1 MSQAEATLWGIR
13 QGGRGLERYVEDF
26 IELSHQDFV
35 HNMTGATIV
44 YIGLTDVVNEGTWK
58 WVDGTN
64 MTSSP
69 WSDKEPNGLK
79 DENCAAILH
88 GRWIDEPFIVLYV
101 TLIQERQHLISKNA
115 KLTNEKDQLLLKN
128 TNLTNER
135 DQLRNELQI
144 CVIVLCV
151 TLFQER
157 QQLISKIEKLTNE
170 SYQLIL
176 KNTDLANERE
186 QLILKNTDLTNER
199 VQLRN
204 KLQIC
209 VEWTSYQSSFYYM
222 SKEMKNWTESRRYC
236 TERGADLIIINNR
249 EEQDF
254 VLNMTANAAFYIGLT
269 DVGVEGTWQW
279 VDGTFPRQMSVNE
292 NKKITAELVLLTA
305 GWTFYNSTCYF
316 MSNVT
321 KNWTES
327 RLDYLKRIADLII
340 INNRQEQD
348 FVHNMTGAA
357 PVYIGLTDIDV
368 EGTWK
373 WVDGSTLTSGQMSVN
388 ENKKITAE
396 LVLLTAGWTFYNS
409 TCYFMSNVTK
419 NWTESRLDYL
429 KRIADLIIIN
439 NRQEQDFVHNM
450 TGAPVYIG
458 LTDID
463 VEGTWKWVDGSTL
476 TSGEDGESTDNIYV
490 DYVIKGRTVKDST
503 QGKSSELTVI
513 VLSSTFT
520 YERQQLIS
528 KNETLTNER
537 DQSIFKM

>member
-1 MSQAEATLWGIR
+1 MKKLRSNNENLTN
-13 QGGRGLERYVEDF
+13 EREHL
-26 IELSHQDFV
+26 ILKNTNLTNEKEQLILNNTNLTNEREHLILKNTNLTNEKEQLILNNTNLTNEKEQLILNNTNLTNEREHLILKNTNLTNEKEQLILNNTNLTNEKEQLILNNTNLTNEREHLILKNTNLTNEREELILQICRKVFLVYIVIFCTADIFKDFV

-144 CVIVLCV
+144 CV
-151 TLFQER
+151 
-157 QQLISKIEKLTNE
+157 
-170 SYQLIL
+170 
-176 KNTDLANERE
+176 
-186 QLILKNTDLTNER
+186 
-199 VQLRN
+199 
-204 KLQIC
+204 
-209 VEWTSYQSSFYYM
+209 EWTSYQSSFYYM

-279 VDGTFPRQMSVNE
+279 VDGTFPR
-292 NKKITAELVLLTA
+292 
-305 GWTFYNSTCYF
+305 
-316 MSNVT
+316 
-321 KNWTES
+321 
-327 RLDYLKRIADLII
+327 
-340 INNRQEQD
+340 
-348 FVHNMTGAA
+348 
-357 PVYIGLTDIDV
+357 
-368 EGTWK
+368 
-373 WVDGSTLTSGQMSVN
+373 QMSVN